1 MAISGKKK
9 VLFVSHKANRSGAPV
24 LLLEI
29 IRAFSLQADIP
40 FQVLCMEEGELIP
53 SFSKLGKTFV
63 WQKKLFANAPAA
75 LVLPAA
81 VINRLLQ
88 VLHGF
93 SIMFKI
99 RKSTLVFY
107 NTIGNGHLQ
116 NKLSFLSARS
126 ICYVHELESAI
137 HSLTNEAGRQYVF
150 RYTDLFLSVSKA
162 VTANLI
168 SNHQVNRICIK
179 EVSSAPQEIH
189 RSKQQ
194 YADYIGKFKDRLA
207 SGDTVTIGVVAANEW
222 RKGFDFFV
230 PLAILYFRLFP
241 ESDACFVWK
250 GFREGYYTSY
260 FDRYDY
266 EKLHCKD
273 KILLLPYGT
282 DNIEQMACFDIH
294 LLLSREDP
302 YPLVVLEAASL
313 GIPTVCF
320 DNAGGAPEFVEED
333 CGYSVPYSDL
343 YQMACSLHELATNRI
358 IRYEMGNRCRLKLQ
372 TRHNKQEAL
381 RKITDIIVSNASL
394 QKA

>member
-1 MAISGKKK
+1 MIIPRKKK

-53 SFSKLGKTFV
+53 SFNKLGKTFV
-63 WQKKLFANAPAA
+63 WQKKLFTNAPAA
-75 LVLPAA
+75 LALPAA
-81 VINRLLQ
+81 IINRLLQ
-88 VLHGF
+88 GLRGI

-107 NTIGNGHLQ
+107 NTIVNGHLQ

-137 HSLTNEAGRQYVF
+137 HSLTNKEGRQYVF
-150 RYTDLFLSVSKA
+150 RYTDLFLTVSKA
-162 VTANLI
+162 VTNNLI
-168 SNHQVNRICIK
+168 NNYLVNKACIK
-179 EVSSAPQEIH
+179 EVHSAPKEVH

-194 YADYIGKFKDRLA
+194 YADYIGKFKHALP
-207 SGDTVTIGVVAANEW
+207 SGDTVIIGVVAGNEW

-241 ESDACFVWK
+241 DADTCFVWK

-266 EKLHCKD
+266 EKIWCKER
-273 KILLLPYGT
+273 ILLLPYGS
-282 DNIEQMACFDIH
+282 DSIEQMACYDIH

-333 CGYSVPYSDL
+333 CGYSVPYADL

-358 IRYEMGNRCRLKLQ
+358 LRYEMGNRCRSKLQ
-372 TRHNKQEAL
+372 TRHNKQESL
-381 RKITDIIVSNASL
+381 RNITDIIISNASL